1 MNMDAKILNKILV
14 TQIQQCIKRT
24 VFVVIQSLSWVWL
37 FETPWTAA
45 CQAPLSFAI
54 SWNLLRFM
62 SVESVMLYNH
72 LILYCPLLLLPPIFP
87 SIRVFSNESA
97 LCLMWPKYW
106 SFSFNISPSS
116 EHPGLISFRVD
127 WLDGIT
133 DPMDMSLGG
142 LQELVMDKE
151 AWRAVVHGVVKS
163 QTWLSAW
170 TELNIE
176 TYYC

>member
-87 SIRVFSNESA
+87 SIRVFSNELA
-97 LCLMWPKYW
+97 LCIRWPKYW
-106 SFSFNISPSS
+106 SFSFSIKPSNEYS
-116 EHPGLISFRVD
+116 GVISFRID
-127 WLDGIT
+127 WFDLLAVQGTLKRLLQHHHLKASKSTVYMVKWNLFQGGMDGWIPT
-133 DPMDMSLGG
+133 NQSM
-142 LQELVMDKE
+142 
-151 AWRAVVHGVVKS
+151 W
-163 QTWLSAW
+163 
-170 TELNIE
+170 
-176 TYYC
+176 

>member
-87 SIRVFSNESA
+87 SIRVFSSELA
-97 LCLMWPKYW
+97 LCIRWPKYW
-106 SFSFNISPSS
+106 SFSFSIKPSNEYS
-116 EHPGLISFRVD
+116 GVISFRID
-127 WLDGIT
+127 WFDLLAVQGTLKRLLQHHHLKASKSTVYMVKWNLFQGGMDGWIPT
-133 DPMDMSLGG
+133 NQSM
-142 LQELVMDKE
+142 
-151 AWRAVVHGVVKS
+151 W
-163 QTWLSAW
+163 
-170 TELNIE
+170 
-176 TYYC
+176 